1 MKERYYL
8 LNLISK
14 SSVFNLI
21 VIFTIVAIIL
31 AQIVSLVL
39 WHHIFDVDRNE
50 VILLTFVTTLLA
62 SIPLLILFAY
72 IIKDVANQNK
82 ELQLKQKELNYQKAE
97 LSEALGQLR
106 EARDMAIEASHAKSR
121 FLANM
126 SHEFRTPLNAIIGYT
141 ELILED
147 IDEEN
152 LTPYKNDLEKILF
165 SSKQLVDL
173 INDVLDLTKIEAGKD
188 SFELVKFP
196 VKSMVDEVLSIIHLM
211 AEKNNNTTLVEVAEE
226 VGEMTS
232 DPGKVRRCLINL
244 LSNACKFTE
253 NGKIV
258 LKVYT
263 QQKKNE
269 DFLFF
274 EVIDTGIGMM
284 PQEMER
290 IFDYFTQAD
299 ETTTRKY
306 GGTGLGLTIT
316 KKLCSLLGGDI
327 IVTSQKGVGSVF
339 TMYLPVTKKKSLK
352 PSPLFGEEP
361 EHSSSEDTEKSNVTQ
376 IAIH

>member
-39 WHHIFDVDRNE
+39 WQHVFGVDRNE

-147 IDEEN
+147 IDQEN

-196 VKSMVDEVLSIIHLM
+196 IKPMVDEVLSIIHLM

-274 EVIDTGIGMM
+274 EVIDTGIGMT

-339 TMYLPVTKKKSLK
+339 TMYLPVIKKKSLK
-352 PSPLFGEEP
+352 PSPLFGEDQA
-361 EHSSSEDTEKSNVTQ
+361 HSSSDDTEKSNVTQ